1 VKTKISVLAVAAFL
15 ILGVTT
21 PVQAATAGGS
31 CTTAGAKA
39 KIGQNNFICAK
50 NPFFNTTKLTWVWD
64 GCLEFNNDP
73 EYIASKKEGTAVLR
87 QIELERRN
95 QVEPVGAP
103 LRDLIMWN
111 SLISYKKSDVVYYGS
126 TYYTA
131 TKSSTNRAPTSANIG
146 STKFWLVHQP
156 TNANTKIGQMPT
168 PAKVI
173 TAATAQVSALNSS
186 ASRSTSST
194 TKARLTALSSSL
206 ATKITTL
213 EANKGPIESVINSLD
228 GYLADARNVF
238 TLLQSVTST
247 IKDTCNPKY

>member
-1 VKTKISVLAVAAFL
+1 
-15 ILGVTT
+15 
-21 PVQAATAGGS
+21 
-31 CTTAGAKA
+31 
-39 KIGQNNFICAK
+39 
-50 NPFFNTTKLTWVWD
+50 VWD

-95 QVEPVGAP
+95 QIEPLGAS
-103 LRDLIMWN
+103 LRDLIVWN
-111 SLISYKKSDVVYYGS
+111 SLITYKKSDVVYYGS

-131 TKSSTNRAPTSANIG
+131 TKSSTNKAPTSANIG
-146 STKFWLVHQP
+146 SSKFWLVHQP
-156 TNANTKIGQMPT
+156 TNANTKVGQMPT

-228 GYLADARNVF
+228 GYLADAKNVF
-238 TLLQSVTST
+238 TLLQTVTAT

>member
-73 EYIASKKEGTAVLR
+73 EYITSKKEGIDALR
-87 QIELERRN
+87 QVELTRRN
-95 QVEPVGAP
+95 QIEPVGAS
-103 LRDLIMWN
+103 LRDLIVWN
-111 SLISYKKSDVVYYGS
+111 SLITYKKSDVVYYGS
-126 TYYTA
+126 TYYAA
-131 TKSSTNRAPTSANIG
+131 TKSSINKAPTSANIG
-146 STKFWLVHQP
+146 STKFWVVHQP

-186 ASRSTSST
+186 ASRTTSST

-213 EANKGPIESVINSLD
+213 EANKGPIEAVINTID
-228 GYLADARNVF
+228 GYLADAKSVY
-238 TLLQSVTST
+238 TLIQSITST

>member
-1 VKTKISVLAVAAFL
+1 MKTKISVLAVAAFL

-21 PVQAATAGGS
+21 PVQAATSGGTCS
-31 CTTAGAKA
+31 TAGAKT
-39 KIGQNNFICAK
+39 KIGKNNYICAK

-73 EYIASKKEGTAVLR
+73 EYITSKKEGIAALR
-87 QIELERRN
+87 QVELERWK
-95 QVEPVGAP
+95 QIEPVGAS
-103 LRDLIMWN
+103 LRDLIVWN
-111 SLISYKKSDVVYYGS
+111 SLITYKKSDVVYYGS
-126 TYYTA
+126 TYYAA
-131 TKSSTNRAPTSANIG
+131 TKSSINKAPTSANIG
-146 STKFWLVHQP
+146 STKFWVVHQP

-173 TAATAQVSALNSS
+173 SAATAQVSALNSS
-186 ASRSTSST
+186 ASRTTSST

-213 EANKGPIESVINSLD
+213 EANKGPIEAVINTID
-228 GYLADARNVF
+228 GYLADAKTVY
-238 TLLQSVTST
+238 TLIQSITST